1 MPPPP
6 PCIVPHAIACLMNQ
20 LPFFWKD
27 CEVRLIHETRVS
39 FVCDVLLNFDPD
51 INLNVLDHAFYLLEG
66 VVSF

>member
-1 MPPPP
+1 M
-6 PCIVPHAIACLMNQ
+6 
-20 LPFFWKD
+20 
-27 CEVRLIHETRVS
+27 RLIHETRVS